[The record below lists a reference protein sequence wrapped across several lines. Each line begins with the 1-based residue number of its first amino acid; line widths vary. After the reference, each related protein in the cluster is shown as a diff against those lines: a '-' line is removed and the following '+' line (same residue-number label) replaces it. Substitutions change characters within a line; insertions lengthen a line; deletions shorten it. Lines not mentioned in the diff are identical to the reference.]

1 MAADRIVEHFDVIE
15 DISPRHF
22 PGFVGLSFD
31 PFALEELEEAFRHC
45 VILTITPP
53 THGAD
58 QVVRFQKLLPIDT
71 CVLASLIGVD
81 NNFTFWL
88 SSPHGHE

>member
-53 THGAD
+53 TPSKLI
-58 QVVRFQKLLPIDT
+58 VVKAGTQKSQIK
-71 CVLASLIGVD
+71 VKKEVI
-81 NNFTFWL
+81 
-88 SSPHGHE
+88 